1 MVEAETVT
9 TCPAVQAPGPALQGA
24 GPEVRAT
31 GPAVQ
36 GAGPEVQ
43 ATDGTTG
50 EKKRKFKADEATGE
64 KRKKKRRSDNV
75 VPTSDDLEA
84 SLDSALQAAAED
96 TTFEELLYQAME
108 FDGLTPEQ
116 IADVADK
123 AMALNVVKTD
133 SLSPEEQGQTSKLVK
148 DLETYVAGGAATS
161 QGNIAQKFNRWISKD
176 AKKHQ
181 EFKSKSKDDKE
192 AFRLGT

>member
-1 MVEAETVT
+1 MKKKK
-9 TCPAVQAPGPALQGA
+9 
-24 GPEVRAT
+24 
-31 GPAVQ
+31 
-36 GAGPEVQ
+36 
-43 ATDGTTG
+43 
-50 EKKRKFKADEATGE
+50 KKRRFKADEATGE

-75 VPTSDDLEA
+75 VPTSDELEA

-133 SLSPEEQGQTSKLVK
+133 S
-148 DLETYVAGGAATS
+148 VA
-161 QGNIAQKFNRWISKD
+161 
-176 AKKHQ
+176 
-181 EFKSKSKDDKE
+181 
-192 AFRLGT
+192 